1 MPHPSDRRIA
11 VINDGSFY
19 VGPPLARRLAA
30 HGHDLVI
37 GDPAEGLLDEL
48 ASLGAR
54 AIGVTGV
61 RDLADPKS
69 ARLLADAAMNE
80 FGRIDAAAVSSGR
93 VVTGRL
99 LQSSLDDLNA
109 VYAGCLVSP
118 YNFLMA
124 VLPHMV
130 QQGSGQV
137 LVISSASAA
146 RPTPGAP
153 LYSSVRAAAAM
164 LAKNAAVEVARN
176 NVQVNGVGTNF
187 MDFPEFLRASGA
199 TDPDVRKKIEA
210 QVPLG
215 RLGTLEEFS
224 SFCMPFLDGTST
236 FVTGQFV
243 SFSGGWS

>member
-1 MPHPSDRRIA
+1 MNSTPARRVA

-19 VGPPLARRLAA
+19 VGPPLARRLAS
-30 HGHDLVI
+30 HNHDIVI
-37 GDPAEGLLDEL
+37 GDPHEGLIEEL
-48 ASLGAR
+48 ESLGAR
-54 AIGVTGV
+54 VAPVTGV
-61 RDLADPKS
+61 RDLADPVS
-69 ARLLADAAMNE
+69 SQRLAEAAINN

-99 LQSSLDDLNA
+99 LQSSIKDLDT
-109 VYAGCLVSP
+109 VYQGCLVSP

-130 QQGSGQV
+130 QQSSGQV

-164 LAKNAAVEVARN
+164 LAKNAADEVARN
-176 NVQVNGVGTNF
+176 NIQVNGVGTNF

-199 TDPDVRKKIEA
+199 NDPEVRKKIES
-210 QVPLG
+210 QVPLR